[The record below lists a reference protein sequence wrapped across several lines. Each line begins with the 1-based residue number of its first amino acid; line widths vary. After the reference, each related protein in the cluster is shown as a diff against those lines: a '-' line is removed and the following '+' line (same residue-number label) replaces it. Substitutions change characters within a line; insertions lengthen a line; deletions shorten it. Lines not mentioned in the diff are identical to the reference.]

1 MKLFYGA
8 IGQSYLDFY
17 QPRISIKDELEM
29 VTGVNVKSVVKS
41 MENKSDVE
49 FQDIEYENI
58 EIKLEFKGSRNIV
71 ESTRK
76 ISATIQKNSM
86 EKLQTY
92 NLDWQFI

>member
-1 MKLFYGA
+1 
-8 IGQSYLDFY
+8 
-17 QPRISIKDELEM
+17 M

-71 ESTRK
+71 ESTSTALNK
-76 ISATIQKNSM
+76 
-86 EKLQTY
+86 
-92 NLDWQFI
+92 